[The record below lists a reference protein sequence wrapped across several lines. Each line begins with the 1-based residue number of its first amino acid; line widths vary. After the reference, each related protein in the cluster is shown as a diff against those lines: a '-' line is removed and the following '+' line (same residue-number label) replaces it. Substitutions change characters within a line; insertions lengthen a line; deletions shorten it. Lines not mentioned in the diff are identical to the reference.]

1 MKQQRSMIASLI
13 ALALLGLAPCAGAT
27 SGHSGVDLASMDNS
41 VRAADDLFRHVNGN
55 WLAQTRIPD
64 DMPGQTIGNLLA
76 DKSLEDRKVL
86 LEELLKRPQ
95 QAGTPRQQIADL
107 YASYL
112 DQAGR
117 DAKGLTPH
125 SATA

>member
-1 MKQQRSMIASLI
+1 
-13 ALALLGLAPCAGAT
+13 
-27 SGHSGVDLASMDNS
+27 
-41 VRAADDLFRHVNGN
+41 
-55 WLAQTRIPD
+55 
-64 DMPGQTIGNLLA
+64 PGQTIGNLLA

-117 DAKGLTPH
+117 DAKGLTPLAPALADIDRIGDQAALARAFAQ
-125 SATA
+125 SG

>member
-13 ALALLGLAPCAGAT
+13 ALALLGLAPCAGAA
-27 SGHSGVDLASMDNS
+27 SDHSGVDLASMDNS

-55 WLAQTRIPD
+55 WLAQTQIPD

-95 QAGTPRQQIADL
+95 QAGTPR
-107 YASYL
+107 
-112 DQAGR
+112 
-117 DAKGLTPH
+117 
-125 SATA
+125 

>member
-13 ALALLGLAPCAGAT
+13 ALALLGLVPCAGAT

-55 WLAQTRIPD
+55 WLAQTQIPD
-64 DMPGQTIGNLLA
+64 DLPGQTIGNLLA

-95 QAGTPRQQIADL
+95 QAGTPSPADSRPLRQLSGSGRTGCQRAD
-107 YASYL
+107 
-112 DQAGR
+112 
-117 DAKGLTPH
+117 PH
-125 SATA
+125 SATT